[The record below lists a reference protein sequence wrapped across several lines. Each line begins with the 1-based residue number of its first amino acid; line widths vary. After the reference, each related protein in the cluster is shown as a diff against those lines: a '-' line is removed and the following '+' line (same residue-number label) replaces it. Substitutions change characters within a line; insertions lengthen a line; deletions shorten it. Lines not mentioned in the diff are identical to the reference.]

1 MWFCKG
7 GLVHDGEFSPTFHTL
22 LTERNH
28 LEEKKC
34 MNYVADLA
42 FLLDLVKSLDFLTSI
57 CYFAIVAPQTKA
69 GQTELRKLQE
79 VVEVLWVGVWIL
91 GVLIFLIP
99 TGSARFRSIKK
110 QGGRFWE
117 SNTPPKLTWT
127 ALWPHRGLK
136 KTSPIPFRMGDLVV
150 GSFRR
155 SSSRVSRDGIPRS
168 SWKGR

>member
-79 VVEVLWVGVWIL
+79 VVEVPLGGGMDPRGAHLPHPNWFGQISIHQKTGGKIL
-91 GVLIFLIP
+91 GV
-99 TGSARFRSIKK
+99 
-110 QGGRFWE
+110 
-117 SNTPPKLTWT
+117 
-127 ALWPHRGLK
+127 
-136 KTSPIPFRMGDLVV
+136 
-150 GSFRR
+150 
-155 SSSRVSRDGIPRS
+155 
-168 SWKGR
+168 